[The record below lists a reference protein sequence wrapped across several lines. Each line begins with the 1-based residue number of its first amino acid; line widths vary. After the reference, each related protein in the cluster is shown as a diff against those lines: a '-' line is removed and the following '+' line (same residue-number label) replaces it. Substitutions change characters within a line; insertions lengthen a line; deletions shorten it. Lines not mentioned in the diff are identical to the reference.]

1 MFRLWFTW
9 MCNISGNCDG
19 YEPGRKLNPRTVEIY
34 HKLYE
39 PLATREKLKDPRF
52 EIWKHL

>member
-19 YEPGRKLNPRTVEIY
+19 YAPGRRLNALTVEIY

-39 PLATREKLKDPRF
+39 PLTAQGKIQDPRF

>member
-19 YEPGRKLNPRTVEIY
+19 YVPGRKLNSQTVGIY

-39 PLATREKLKDPRF
+39 PLATQEKLKDPRF